1 MGSTAQAPLLGG
13 SPEQREAYRQYTVC
27 FSTQDFENIRKYFT
41 DDIRLELGDVATLDG
56 PEAFIEFYRNQAKSV
71 RETLTINHMVADE
84 GGIVADI
91 TATFTGVAEKPIP
104 GSMWPLEKGQS
115 VAGRFFVY
123 YLLRDGKMYNIRV
136 ATVEQPQPVT

>member
-1 MGSTAQAPLLGG
+1 MGSKVQKPLLGG
-13 SPEQREAYRQYTVC
+13 SPEQREAFREYTVC
-27 FSTQDFENIRKYFT
+27 FSTQDFVNIRKFFT
-41 DDIRLELGDVATLDG
+41 DDIRLELADVATLDG

-71 RETLTINHMVADE
+71 REILTINHMVADE

-104 GSMWPLEKGQS
+104 GSMWQLEKGQS

-123 YLLRDGKMYNIRV
+123 YLLRDGKMYSIRV
-136 ATVEQPQPVT
+136 ATVSSIEPVP